1 MLKRTR
7 IVSLLAVLLAFAL
20 VAVACG
26 DDAEQTTTVPPA
38 TTAATTTT
46 AAMTTTEATT
56 TTAAATTMAAP
67 VEDIHLALIPG
78 LHDSFYTTF
87 ACGAQAAAEAAGGV
101 TYSVQAA
108 DSWGLDV
115 QQPILDAVLLQDPDG
130 IAYVPHDFSAA
141 NPWIEARINEGI
153 PVVTFDVI
161 VDPPVAVQGRAT
173 DPFLGGALA
182 ASKMAESAAQDGSLA
197 IIGISPGHGNSRR
210 INGFLSGTFGAPG
223 ILELRPDLTV
233 LPTVWSDNDA
243 TTAANGLAA
252 IIEAN
257 PDLVAVY
264 TSNGTTAQ
272 GAASAIAAAGL
283 EDQVDVI
290 TWDLFPDFL
299 ADLES
304 GVIDG
309 LVGQQPYQ
317 MGVESVNTLIG
328 IIRGEIDPDSLD
340 RAIAVESIW
349 VDRDNMSDPA
359 IVQQFYVAEC

>member
-1 MLKRTR
+1 MGTR
-7 IVSLLAVLLAFAL
+7 GVS
-20 VAVACG
+20 
-26 DDAEQTTTVPPA
+26 TV
-38 TTAATTTT
+38 
-46 AAMTTTEATT
+46 
-56 TTAAATTMAAP
+56 
-67 VEDIHLALIPG
+67 
-78 LHDSFYTTF
+78 S
-87 ACGAQAAAEAAGGV
+87 
-101 TYSVQAA
+101 
-108 DSWGLDV
+108 
-115 QQPILDAVLLQDPDG
+115 
-130 IAYVPHDFSAA
+130 SAA
-141 NPWIEARINEGI
+141 RSGAWHPG
-153 PVVTFDVI
+153 
-161 VDPPVAVQGRAT
+161 VAT
-173 DPFLGGALA
+173 
-182 ASKMAESAAQDGSLA
+182 GSDCPA
-197 IIGISPGHGNSRR
+197 DR
-210 INGFLSGTFGAPG
+210 
-223 ILELRPDLTV
+223 
-233 LPTVWSDNDA
+233 WSDNDA

-328 IIRGEIDPDSLD
+328 IIRGEIDPDSLE
-340 RAIAVESIW
+340 RAVAVASIW

>member
-141 NPWIEARINEGI
+141 NPWIEDRINEGI

-161 VDPPVAVQGRAT
+161 VDPPVAIQGRAT

-182 ASKMAESAAQDGSLA
+182 AGKMAESAAQDGSLA
-197 IIGISPGHGNSRR
+197 IVGISPGHGNSRR

-233 LPTVWSDNDA
+233 LPTIWSDNDA
-243 TTAANGLAA
+243 ATAANGISA

-283 EDQVDVI
+283 GDQVDLI

-317 MGVESVNTLIG
+317 MGVQSVNTLIG

-340 RAIAVESIW
+340 RAVAIESIW
-349 VDRDNMSDPA
+349 VDRDNMTDPT